1 MAMPTN
7 GTDNR
12 GTAEVVAAVLLVL
25 VLVLVLIFKRSA
37 ALPMSMDLL
46 RWMLVVLW
54 RGRALVLVRV
64 VRVVVVL
71 PPATVTFLVSLTYWF
86 R

>member
-12 GTAEVVAAVLLVL
+12 GTAEVAAAVLLALVL

-64 VRVVVVL
+64 VVVL

>member
-1 MAMPTN
+1 MAMPTK

-25 VLVLVLIFKRSA
+25 GLVLIFKRSA

-64 VRVVVVL
+64 VVVL
-71 PPATVTFLVSLTYWF
+71 PPATVTFLVSLAYWF

>member
-1 MAMPTN
+1 MAMPTK
-7 GTDNR
+7 GTDKR
-12 GTAEVVAAVLLVL
+12 GTAEEVVAAVLL

-64 VRVVVVL
+64 VVVL
-71 PPATVTFLVSLTYWF
+71 PPATVTFLVSLAYWF